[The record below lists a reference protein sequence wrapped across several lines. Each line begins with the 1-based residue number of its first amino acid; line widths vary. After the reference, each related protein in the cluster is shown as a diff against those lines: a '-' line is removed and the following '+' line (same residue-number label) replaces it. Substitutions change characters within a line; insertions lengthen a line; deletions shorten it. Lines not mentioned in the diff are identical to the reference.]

1 MVPSL
6 LLAVKGREPGM
17 FFLQWGYRDRKDGRL
32 WMGAVGLNTAGRT
45 EEPCVGLNRDTNKL
59 KPPSGHLPSPYLVEC
74 VFACHSLPS
83 LSPTYSKKKFGSF
96 LPVLLTLVE
105 PPTHSFPMNPGFDP
119 FFCFPSAISPHSLG
133 TKKLLKYTLDSPSC
147 ELDL

>member
-1 MVPSL
+1 MYPVPCCHDSVLYFCERKAFTCSGVSNPSRTCSMVPSL

-45 EEPCVGLNRDTNKL
+45 EEPCVGLNRDTNEL
-59 KPPSGHLPSPYLVEC
+59 KPPFGHLPSPSLVEC

-83 LSPTYSKKKFGSF
+83 LSPTYSKK
-96 LPVLLTLVE
+96 
-105 PPTHSFPMNPGFDP
+105 N
-119 FFCFPSAISPHSLG
+119 LG
-133 TKKLLKYTLDSPSC
+133 IFSPSC
-147 ELDL
+147 